1 MHTFWLKAGRWQ
13 NVLSLAN
20 MLHYFISSSYELPAA
35 LPAAFSLLY
44 IIRQKGVFNKMNKPN
59 ENGRSMIE
67 MLGVLAIIGVL
78 SVGGIAGYSKAM
90 ETYKINTIKSQV
102 AQLITNIHT
111 LYIQQNSYDGLN
123 TESAVN
129 MGLFSDGFDTQNLND
144 TSTSFSAA
152 RNKFNTEF
160 SVQGWGSYFNIAV
173 ANINKEECVA
183 LATTDWGNYGTTG
196 IRGLGISLDYIS
208 MQPTPPG
215 SPDDCNKDICEDHAE
230 GYLYGLYSNKPTKLI
245 IPPATAAK
253 MCEEILL
260 DRGNLTFGLTL
271 D

>member
-1 MHTFWLKAGRWQ
+1 M
-13 NVLSLAN
+13 LSLAN

-44 IIRQKGVFNKMNKPN
+44 IIRHKGVFNKMNKPN

-111 LYIQQNSYDGLN
+111 LYIQQNSYDGLD

-129 MGLFSDGFDTQNLND
+129 MGLFADGFDTQNLKYYG
-144 TSTSFSAA
+144 FYYI

-160 SVQGWGSYFNIAV
+160 SVHGRDSYFHIAV

-196 IRGLGISLDYIS
+196 ISGLGISLDYLS
-208 MQPTPPG
+208 MLPG
-215 SPDDCNKDICEDHAE
+215 PGDSVVCNNDICEDHLE

>member
-1 MHTFWLKAGRWQ
+1 
-13 NVLSLAN
+13 
-20 MLHYFISSSYELPAA
+20 
-35 LPAAFSLLY
+35 
-44 IIRQKGVFNKMNKPN
+44 MNKPN

-102 AQLITNIHT
+102 AQLITNVHT
-111 LYIQQNSYDGLN
+111 LYIQQNSYDGLD

-129 MGLFSDGFDTQNLND
+129 MGLFSDGFDTQNLKYYG
-144 TSTSFSAA
+144 FYYI

-160 SVQGWGSYFNIAV
+160 SVQGWGSYFRIEV
-173 ANINKEECVA
+173 ANINKKECVA
-183 LATTDWGNYGTTG
+183 LATTDWGNSGTTG
-196 IRGLGISLDYIS
+196 IRGLGISMNYLSINQDPSYS
-208 MQPTPPG
+208 
-215 SPDDCNKDICEDHAE
+215 DDCNKDICEDHGE
-230 GYLYGLYSNKPTKLI
+230 GYYYGIYSNKPTKLI

-253 MCEEILL
+253 MCEEILSRWSML
-260 DRGNLTFGLTL
+260 SFGLTL

>member
-1 MHTFWLKAGRWQ
+1 MHTFWSKAGRWQ

-102 AQLITNIHT
+102 AQLIANIHT
-111 LYIQQNSYDGLN
+111 LYIQQNSYNGLN

-129 MGLFSDGFDTQNLND
+129 MGLFSDGFDTQNLKYWG
-144 TSTSFSAA
+144 SIYI

-183 LATTDWGNYGTTG
+183 LATTDWGNSGSTG
-196 IRGLGISLDYIS
+196 IRSLGISLDYFSLSLNYGTGI
-208 MQPTPPG
+208 G
-215 SPDDCNKDICEDHAE
+215 ACNKDICEEYSE
-230 GYLYGLYSNKPTKLI
+230 GYFYEIYSNKPTKLI

-253 MCEEILL
+253 ICEEILL
-260 DRGNLTFGLTL
+260 HMDELSFGLTV